1 MAAWVT
7 CSSFAAAVKL
17 PQRAA
22 ASNARSP
29 LKKTG
34 RRAKPP
40 HSKDFLASALD
51 QIVGDARLSVP
62 LLLLIQIGRPKVSK
76 TLDLANLIRIPVSVG
91 ALWVLATSVASA

>member
-40 HSKDFLASALD
+40 HSKDCLPSALD
-51 QIVGDARLSVP
+51 QIVGGARLIVP
-62 LLLLIQIGRPKVSK
+62 LLLLIQESK
-76 TLDLANLIRIPVSVG
+76 TKGVRDFRPS
-91 ALWVLATSVASA
+91 